1 MSAFHTHFV
10 EQFSV
15 GFGLPRENSS
25 IIIFKRYSI
34 AKTVNIGVFFFQ
46 NAKNMWIATAP
57 NATAGIHFTAILFA
71 RFSRTRSP
79 RVCFFPPS
87 ERLRDVPMDRL
98 LEHAMYLEWKS
109 HIGDYWSLIGKKEK
123 KRYDEQCLRF
133 ALTKFANIF
142 TLYRLILP
150 CPYTLPGPPSNV
162 SKMAYTWVYMG
173 C

>member
-87 ERLRDVPMDRL
+87 ERLRDVPKKNRNGPKITGTRHVSWMEITGVWLARKRKSATMNNASGLHWQNL
-98 LEHAMYLEWKS
+98 L
-109 HIGDYWSLIGKKEK
+109 
-123 KRYDEQCLRF
+123 
-133 ALTKFANIF
+133 IF
-142 TLYRLILP
+142 LLFT
-150 CPYTLPGPPSNV
+150 G
-162 SKMAYTWVYMG
+162 
-173 C
+173 